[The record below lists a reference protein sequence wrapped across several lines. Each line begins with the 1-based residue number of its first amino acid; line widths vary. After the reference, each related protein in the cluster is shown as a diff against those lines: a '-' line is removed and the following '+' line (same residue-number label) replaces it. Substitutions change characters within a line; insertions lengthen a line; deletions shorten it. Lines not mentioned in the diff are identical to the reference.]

1 MGSGSFHNETLIEAM
16 SIAVEIGKEIHE
28 ALRIKLHQ
36 ESQMGI
42 QREKFGFIKWLNQV
56 FSITCVTFQV
66 LNSCLKVGSMQK

>member
-36 ESQMGI
+36 ECQMGI
-42 QREKFGFIKWLNQV
+42 QREKFGFIKWLIQA
-56 FSITCVTFQV
+56 FSQK
-66 LNSCLKVGSMQK
+66 LKSYFSSIKFLP